1 MLGSKYLVAPVI
13 KKNSNKKLVKFPKG
27 IWLRGDN
34 GKVYGPTTKE
44 FEVPLDKV
52 LFFEKISE

>member
-27 IWLRGDN
+27 IWLRGD
-34 GKVYGPTTKE
+34 KVYGPITKE